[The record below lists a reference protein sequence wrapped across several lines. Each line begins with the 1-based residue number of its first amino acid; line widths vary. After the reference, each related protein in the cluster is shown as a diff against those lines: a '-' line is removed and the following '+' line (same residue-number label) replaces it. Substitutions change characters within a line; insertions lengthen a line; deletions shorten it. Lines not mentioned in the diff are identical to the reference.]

1 MKNLL
6 AELQRRNVTRVAMLY
21 VVAAWLLLQVADVG
35 ISTLGL
41 PEWSGKLVLLLLGLG
56 FPVALVFAWVY
67 ELTPGGIKRESDVP
81 PAESVVG
88 RTAQKLNV
96 AIIVLL
102 VIAIAAI
109 ALDRL
114 LPGTPLPAPAGGT
127 AGTQAEPS
135 SAEAAKAANVAAA
148 PMQAPV
154 TETSIAVLPFIDMS
168 PGRDNEYFSDGLT
181 EELLNSLVK
190 VRALQVAGRTS
201 SFAYKG
207 RDLDLRV
214 IGEELGVAHLLE
226 GSVRKAGERLRIT
239 AQLIKVADGYHL
251 WSETYDRE
259 LTDVFAIQSD
269 IARHVV
275 DALQVTLLGEDAARM
290 RAGGTTDVEAYNDY
304 LQGIYL
310 VNQGSRE
317 DTVRAGVAAF
327 HRALARDPAFV
338 DAWVALGATMTAVY
352 ANAWESAETVWARI
366 EEAAAEAR
374 RHAPQL
380 AGGYMLESFLKGYR
394 DRLWI
399 EAVELMRRA
408 VALEP
413 GDADLLF
420 NHSTL
425 ASQMRLHEE
434 AIRAVRRA
442 VELEPTNLTFQ
453 VYLGRGLIMAGRC
466 PEAEVVLRRVIERDP
481 TFTRSR
487 YYIGWCRHLAG
498 DHQAALELFEAE
510 PLPWMRLSGRP
521 LSLYSLGRFE
531 EARAA
536 WDELVEALGAS
547 AAFQR
552 AEIAAQW
559 GDIEL
564 AFDQLELAFES
575 RDPGMNTLLVAP
587 LLAPLRDDPRY
598 SRMVE
603 RMGMAPL
610 LDAAAAERD

>member
-1 MKNLL
+1 MKLL

-41 PEWSGKLVLLLLGLG
+41 PEWSGRLVLLLLGLG

-67 ELTPGGIKRESDVP
+67 ELTPEGIKRESAVP
-81 PAESVVG
+81 PAESVVS
-88 RTAQKLNV
+88 RTAYKLNV

-109 ALDRL
+109 ALDRF
-114 LPGTPLPAPAGGT
+114 LPGARSPAEM

-135 SAEAAKAANVAAA
+135 TLEAAEAAKVVAA

-190 VRALQVAGRTS
+190 IRALQVAGRTS

-290 RAGGTTDVEAYNDY
+290 QAGGTTDVEAYNDY

-317 DTVRAGVAAF
+317 DTVRAAVAAF
-327 HRALARDPAFV
+327 DRALARDPAFV

-352 ANAWESAETVWARI
+352 ANAWESAETVWTRI
-366 EEAAAEAR
+366 EEAAAQAR

-394 DRLWI
+394 DQLWI

-420 NHSTL
+420 NHSLL
-425 ASQMRLHEE
+425 ASQMGLHEE

-442 VELEPTNLTFQ
+442 VELEPTNLAFQ

-466 PEAEVVLRRVIERDP
+466 PEAEAVLRRVIERDP
-481 TFTRSR
+481 TFTRPR

-498 DHQAALELFEAE
+498 DHQAALALFEAE

-521 LSLYSLGRFE
+521 LSLHALGRFE

-564 AFDQLELAFES
+564 AFEQLERAFES

-587 LLAPLRDDPRY
+587 LLEPLRDDPRY
-598 SRMVE
+598 RQMVE

-610 LDAAAAERD
+610 LESVAAERD